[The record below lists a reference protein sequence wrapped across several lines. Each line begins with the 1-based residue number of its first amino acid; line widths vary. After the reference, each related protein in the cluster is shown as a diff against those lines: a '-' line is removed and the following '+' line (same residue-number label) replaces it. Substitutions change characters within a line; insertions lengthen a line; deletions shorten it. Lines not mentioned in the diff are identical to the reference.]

1 MYNNDSKVISGAML
15 LIGSALMLSNN
26 AQAATQAEITAVE
39 TPKYWIDKG
48 QASLDKADR
57 IANNKKRAKNV
68 ILFIGDGMGI
78 STVTASRIFEG
89 QSQPGNRG
97 GEEHSLSFE
106 KFPHVALSKVYQ
118 VNQQTPDSAPTMSS
132 MITGV
137 KTNDGELS
145 VGANVRRGELSGKV
159 IDDNKTVTL
168 LEQAEDRGMSTG
180 VVSTARITH
189 ATPAACYAHISDR
202 DWEAPGSKLPTA
214 ATVADIASQLVNFH
228 KTNPKSDGLEVAL
241 GGGRSYFIPNTMA
254 DPEDT
259 PTKGVRNDGVDL
271 TAQWTSQY
279 KNSAYVYDKKGWD
292 AINVNNTDHLLGLFE
307 GSHMEYEADR
317 LKDTNGEPSLTE
329 MTEKAIQILKKNP
342 KGYFLMVEAGRIDHA
357 HHAGNAY
364 RALTDTVELSKAVQ
378 KAVDMTDS
386 AANDTLIIV
395 SADHSHTFTIA
406 GYPQRGNPI
415 LGLVTSPGK
424 TSPDLAADGKPY
436 ATLSYANGGGFRE
449 TRPTLTATPMTS
461 TTPEKV
467 IPDSTRVAA
476 DITDTLNITNTLHP
490 NFTQEATVPFAYGAE
505 THAAEEVAIYAK
517 GPRAY
522 LFQGTQ
528 EQSYIY
534 QVMAKALGFAPT
546 VYK

>member
-1 MYNNDSKVISGAML
+1 ML

-26 AQAATQAEITAVE
+26 AQAITQDEILANQVKTTVVE
-39 TPKYWIDKG
+39 TPKFWIDSGK
-48 QASLDKADR
+48 ASLDKADR
-57 IANNKKRAKNV
+57 IANNKKKAKNV

-106 KFPHVALSKVYQ
+106 KFPHVALSKTYQ
-118 VNQQTPDSAPTMSS
+118 VNQQTSDSAPTMSS

-137 KTNDGELS
+137 KTNEGVLS
-145 VGANVRRGELSGKV
+145 VGAIVPRGELSGKV
-159 IDDNKTVTL
+159 IDDNKTMTL
-168 LEQAEDRGMSTG
+168 LEQAEERGMSTG
-180 VVSTARITH
+180 IISTARITH
-189 ATPAACYAHISDR
+189 ATPAACYAHISNR
-202 DWEAPGSKLPTA
+202 DWEADRNLPAGSS
-214 ATVADIASQLVNFH
+214 VRDIAYQLVNFH
-228 KTNPKSDGLEVAL
+228 KTNLKSDGLEVAL
-241 GGGRSYFIPNTMA
+241 GGGRTNFIPETMA

-259 PTKGVRNDGVDL
+259 ASKGLRKDGVDL

-279 KNSAYVYDKKGWD
+279 INPAYVYDKKGWD
-292 AINVNNTDHLLGLFE
+292 AIDVKNTDHLLGLFE
-307 GSHMEYEADR
+307 RSHMEYEADR

-342 KGYFLMVEAGRIDHA
+342 KGFFLMVEAGRIDHA
-357 HHAGNAY
+357 HHSGNAY
-364 RALTDTVELSKAVQ
+364 RAITDTVELSKAVQ

-386 AANDTLIIV
+386 AANDTLIVV

-424 TSPDLAADGKPY
+424 TKPDLAKDGKPY
-436 ATLSYANGGGFRE
+436 ATLSYANGPGSRIN
-449 TRPTLTATPMTS
+449 TPRPTLTAS
-461 TTPEKV
+461 
-467 IPDSTRVAA
+467 A
-476 DITDTLNITNTLHP
+476 DIIPVFAPATATATASVTGDLSLTDTMHP
-490 NFTQEATVPFAYGAE
+490 NFLQEATVPLSSE

>member
-15 LIGSALMLSNN
+15 LIGSALLLSNN
-26 AQAATQAEITAVE
+26 AQAITQDEILANQVKTTAVE
-39 TPKYWIDKG
+39 TPKFWIDSGK
-48 QASLDKADR
+48 ASLDKADR
-57 IANNKKRAKNV
+57 IANNKKKAKNV

-89 QSQPGNRG
+89 QLQPGNRG

-106 KFPHVALSKVYQ
+106 KFPHVALSKTYQ
-118 VNQQTPDSAPTMSS
+118 VNQQTSDSAPTMSS
-132 MITGV
+132 MMTGV

-145 VGANVRRGELSGKV
+145 VGAIVPRGELSGKV
-159 IDDNKTVTL
+159 IDDNKTMTL
-168 LEQAEDRGMSTG
+168 LEQAEERGMSTG
-180 VVSTARITH
+180 IISTARITH
-189 ATPAACYAHISDR
+189 ATPAACYAHISNR
-202 DWEAPGSKLPTA
+202 DWEADRNLPAGSS
-214 ATVADIASQLVNFH
+214 VRDIAYQLVNFH
-228 KTNPKSDGLEVAL
+228 KTNLKSDGLEVAL
-241 GGGRSYFIPNTMA
+241 GGGRTNFIPETMA

-259 PTKGVRNDGVDL
+259 ASKGLRKDGVDL

-279 KNSAYVYDKKGWD
+279 INPAYVYDKKGWD
-292 AINVNNTDHLLGLFE
+292 AIDVKNTDHLLGLFE
-307 GSHMEYEADR
+307 RSHMEYEADR

-342 KGYFLMVEAGRIDHA
+342 KGFFLMVEAGRIDHA
-357 HHAGNAY
+357 HHSGNAY
-364 RALTDTVELSKAVQ
+364 RAITDTVEMSNAVQ

-386 AANDTLIIV
+386 AANDTLIVV

-415 LGLVTSPGK
+415 LGLVTSPGEAK
-424 TSPDLAADGKPY
+424 PDLAADGKPY
-436 ATLSYANGGGFRE
+436 ATLSYANGGGYR
-449 TRPTLTATPMTS
+449 TARPTLTASSSILP
-461 TTPEKV
+461 
-467 IPDSTRVAA
+467 VAPAAGQA
-476 DITDTLNITNTLHP
+476 DVNILDTMNP
-490 NFTQEATVPFAYGAE
+490 NFIQEATVPTGFGSE

-534 QVMAKALGFAPT
+534 QVMAKALGITPT

>member
-57 IANNKKRAKNV
+57 IANNKKKAKNV

-78 STVTASRIFEG
+78 STVAASRIFEG

-106 KFPHVALSKVYQ
+106 KFPHVALSKTYQ
-118 VNQQTPDSAPTMSS
+118 VNQQTSDSAPTMSS
-132 MITGV
+132 MMTGV

-145 VGANVRRGELSGKV
+145 VGANVKRGELSGKV
-159 IDDNKTVTL
+159 IDDNKTMTL
-168 LEQAEDRGMSTG
+168 LEQAEERGMSTG
-180 VVSTARITH
+180 IISTARITH
-189 ATPAACYAHISDR
+189 ATPAACYAHISNR
-202 DWEAPGSKLPTA
+202 DWEADSKLPA
-214 ATVADIASQLVNFH
+214 GSSVNDIAYQLVNFH
-228 KTNPKSDGLEVAL
+228 KTNLKSDGLEVAL
-241 GGGRSYFIPNTMA
+241 GGGRSYFMPDTMA

-259 PTKGVRNDGVDL
+259 TKKGLRKDGDL

-279 KNSAYVYDKKGWD
+279 KNADFVFDRSGWD
-292 AINVNNTDHLLGLFE
+292 KIDPAKTDHLLGLFE
-307 GSHMEYEADR
+307 SSNHMEYEADR
-317 LKDTNGEPSLTE
+317 LKDTGGEPSLTE

-357 HHAGNAY
+357 HHSGNAY
-364 RALTDTVELSKAVQ
+364 RALTDTVELSNAVQ

-386 AANDTLIIV
+386 AANDTLIVV

-534 QVMAKALGFAPT
+534 QVMAKALGITPT